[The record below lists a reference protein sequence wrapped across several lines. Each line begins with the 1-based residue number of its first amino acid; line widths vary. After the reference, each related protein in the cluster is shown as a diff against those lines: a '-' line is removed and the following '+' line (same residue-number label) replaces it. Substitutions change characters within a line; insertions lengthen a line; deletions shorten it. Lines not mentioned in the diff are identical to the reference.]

1 MLTPQ
6 QYAQKVNRTALLM
19 ANLASDLS
27 QSPELWE
34 QVEPL
39 VVAGLLETLQAEL
52 KQLIDSDD
60 SDLMLARDEYRED
73 RLR

>member
-60 SDLMLARDEYRED
+60 SDLMLARVEYRED